1 MIITGDD
8 IHIFRYL
15 TLRKGLKLELL
26 GMRMS
31 RGKSCYTIIK
41 REFKLKGNKQNV
53 YTQFT
58 EMLTEAGVLKND
70 N

>member
-15 TLRKGLKLELL
+15 TLRKGLQLELT
-26 GMRMS
+26 GMKLS

-41 REFKLKGNKQNV
+41 REFGLKGNKQNV
-53 YTQFT
+53 LNQFT
-58 EMLTEAGVLKND
+58 EMLTKAGVLR
-70 N
+70 